1 MTTRRVQLSQIV
13 DSVQCPECN
22 GESRVIDSRDTD
34 DARRRRRICLT
45 CKHRYTTYEIHAAA
59 YERLQ
64 TVKIDI
70 TNIESMIVSLRALKE
85 QFGDRNGLSKI

>member
-1 MTTRRVQLSQIV
+1 MTTRSPQLHQIV

-34 DARRRRRICLT
+34 EARRRRRVCLH
-45 CKHRYTTYEIHAAA
+45 CGHRYTTYEIHAAA

-64 TVKIDI
+64 MLKVDI
-70 TNIESMIVSLRALKE
+70 EKVESVIVSLTAIKE
-85 QFGDRNGLSKI
+85 QFGEPNGHSKI